1 MGKLSA
7 WGEITI
13 AIVTS
18 NKSVSL
24 TASSSMFKSTDN
36 GATFSPNTIKIT
48 PVFQGEVEYKSYQY
62 STDGENYY
70 DVASSTHGF
79 TISKDVLIISKNTDL
94 FNDSTNLIHIK
105 ILTTDADVYD
115 VITIT
120 RLYDTADA
128 GDGRNLLLNTS
139 KYREST
145 PLERSGLKK
154 DDYSVYNNII
164 TSIELEANKNYT
176 LQAKTDGNWMTNHDT
191 SGSSPADKKIGL
203 WLVSDN
209 TNTFL
214 DMSKG
219 YAVFTPSVATKYKLR
234 VNQYSNGTDSYTVK
248 LWDIKLE
255 RGSSATGWSAAPED
269 INNRFDENESD
280 LADISESLKGTSKT
294 VTELKNVV
302 DEQAKTIESKVS
314 QDTYTTDLNV
324 IKNQMANSNEGLNKW
339 LVSAYQKSMFSSDY
353 QDKAVMEMFCSKEN
367 IVAAQTL
374 LYEDANLKDGL
385 TFSVSNGA
393 LVFYGLTFVYFS
405 KSVRWT
411 TTATFK
417 DKYNIYVNGSAIS
430 SAGTAGSNT
439 VVMTFQEGWNS
450 IEVIINSSNNVCS
463 YYFASTL
470 SSYDQ
475 CKKMNCYEGTITG
488 RDTLIQS
495 KTSQLLVSLSG
506 INTKV
511 SEVETGVKNNGE
523 QVQELSNKYSELEQT
538 SESFR
543 TEVSKTYAKRDDFS
557 TIGARNLIRNSNTL
571 IFDDYS
577 FGGTATTDVA
587 LTDANGDTLQDKDDN
602 TLTAT
607 ENYTKNYTGK
617 EIDNMITEVIS

>member
-13 AIVTS
+13 AVITS

-36 GATFSPNTIKIT
+36 GTTFSPNTIKIT
-48 PVFQGEVEYKSYQY
+48 PVFQGEVGYKSYQY

-79 TISKDVLIISKNTDL
+79 TISKDVLIISKNTDF
-94 FNDSTNLIHIK
+94 FNDSINLIHIK
-105 ILTTDADVYD
+105 ILTTDPDIYD
-115 VITIT
+115 VITIA
-120 RLYDTADA
+120 RLYDTIDT

-139 KYREST
+139 KYREAT
-145 PLERSGLKK
+145 PLEKPGSKK
-154 DDYSVYNNII
+154 DDYTVYDNII
-164 TSIELEANKNYT
+164 TSIELEVGKNYT
-176 LQAKTDGNWMTNHDT
+176 LQAKTDGNWMTKHDT
-191 SGSSPADKKIGL
+191 SGFDPSDKKVGL

-234 VNQYSNGTDSYTVK
+234 VNQYSNGTDSYTIK

-269 INNRFDENESD
+269 IDNRFDENETN
-280 LADISESLKGTSKT
+280 LADISESLKGTNKT

-324 IKNQMANSNEGLNKW
+324 IRNQMANSNEGLNKW

-374 LYEDANLKDGL
+374 LYEDVKLKDGL
-385 TFSVSNGA
+385 TFSVSNDP
-393 LVFYGLTFVYFS
+393 LVFYALTFVYFT

-417 DKYNIYVNGSAIS
+417 DKYNIYINGGAIAS
-430 SAGTAGSNT
+430 SGTSGSNT

-450 IEVIINSSNNVCS
+450 IEVIVNASNNVCN

-470 SSYDQ
+470 SGYEQ

-495 KTSQLLVSLSG
+495 KTSQLLVSLNG
-506 INTKV
+506 INSKV
-511 SEVETGVKNNGE
+511 SEVEIGVKNNGE

-577 FGGTATTDVA
+577 FGGTTTTDVA
-587 LTDANGDTLQDKDDN
+587 LTDANGDTLQDKDGN

-607 ENYTKNYTGK
+607 ENYTKNYTGQ